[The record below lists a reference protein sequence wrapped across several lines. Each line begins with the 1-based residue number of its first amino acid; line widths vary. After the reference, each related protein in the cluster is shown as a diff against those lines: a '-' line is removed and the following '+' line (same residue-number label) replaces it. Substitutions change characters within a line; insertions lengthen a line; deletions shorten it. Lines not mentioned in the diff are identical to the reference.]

1 MFSVQR
7 LVVILE
13 ESIYI
18 HNMRDM
24 KLLHTMREVPN
35 NLEGLCALSAN
46 ESNPYLAYPGSAI
59 TGEIQLFDTINLVR
73 RWILFII
80 IIWILSIV

>member
-1 MFSVQR
+1 MVVFEEVHLSLPMMFSVQR

-24 KLLHTMREVPN
+24 KLLHTMRDVPN

-46 ESNPYLAYPGSAI
+46 EATPYLAYPGSTI
-59 TGEIQLFDTINLVR
+59 TGEIQLFDTINLV
-73 RWILFII
+73 
-80 IIWILSIV
+80 